1 MVEFNGF
8 SAGVLFYK
16 DLLDKIGYDVQV
28 IRHGKFGAVE
38 PYMYN
43 GMSDENREQ
52 LEKLLKSMSDVI
64 NEGAEAEKYKT
75 EKINEIVNNLVK
87 FSYLRKDLNFVDG
100 LDMKMKF
107 YPF

>member
-28 IRHGKFGAVE
+28 IRHGKFKSAVE

-43 GMSDENREQ
+43 GMMMKIE
-52 LEKLLKSMSDVI
+52 I
-64 NEGAEAEKYKT
+64 N
-75 EKINEIVNNLVK
+75 
-87 FSYLRKDLNFVDG
+87 
-100 LDMKMKF
+100 
-107 YPF
+107 